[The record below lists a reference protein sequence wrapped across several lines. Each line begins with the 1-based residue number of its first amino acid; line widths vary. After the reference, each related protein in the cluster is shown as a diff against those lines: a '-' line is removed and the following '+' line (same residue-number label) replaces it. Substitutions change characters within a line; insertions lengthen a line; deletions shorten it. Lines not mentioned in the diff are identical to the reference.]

1 MKKFLQFAGIIS
13 LALAAVGFI
22 LMMATHAL
30 TYHTAGSLGEA
41 NAWYSGVAVIFGKGP
56 ASSSGSILGF
66 GGTLNGD
73 FEGTLS
79 WSALLGWI
87 FVLVSMVIV
96 CLGIVL
102 PLLKINALQK
112 FAGLLNLIAVGLLVV
127 GAIFTFIALPTF
139 AAANNWNSTD
149 HWALG
154 AGWVIAG
161 ILYIIAGAIAIL
173 PMAADFMA
181 KGKKK

>member
-41 NAWYSGVAVIFGKGP
+41 NAWSSGVAVIFGKGP
-56 ASSSGSILGF
+56 AQSSGNILGF

-73 FEGTLS
+73 FDGKLAVT
-79 WSALLGWI
+79 ALLAWI
-87 FVLVSMVIV
+87 FALAAMIILL
-96 CLGIVL
+96 LGVVL
-102 PLLKINALQK
+102 PLLKIKALEK

-127 GAIFTFIALPTF
+127 GGVLLFFTLPAF
-139 AAANNWNSTD
+139 AGANEWNSQD

-154 AGWVIAG
+154 AGWVI
-161 ILYIIAGAIAIL
+161 GAILFILAGVVAIL
-173 PMAADFMA
+173 PTAADFL
-181 KGKKK
+181 GKKK